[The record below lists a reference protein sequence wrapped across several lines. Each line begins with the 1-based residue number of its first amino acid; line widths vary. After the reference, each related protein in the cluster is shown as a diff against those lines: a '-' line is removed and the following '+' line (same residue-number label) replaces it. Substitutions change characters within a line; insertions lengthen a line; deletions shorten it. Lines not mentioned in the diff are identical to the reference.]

1 MLVSFYRADFVTL
14 TAVALSLYYLDKPE
28 NCRRVYFRYLVLL
41 IFVSLFYDFLFLFWL
56 NEYGEHDGSGESSLR
71 RFSIVMSWISFCW
84 RVPLSLVF
92 WKDSLDFVSI
102 VKGKD
107 TKGPMSSLDVQVAEI
122 IRRHKERAPEVVNE
136 LEQNQLLIGQ
146 N

>member
-84 RVPLSLVF
+84 RVSVIRILIR
-92 WKDSLDFVSI
+92 FV
-102 VKGKD
+102 
-107 TKGPMSSLDVQVAEI
+107 
-122 IRRHKERAPEVVNE
+122 
-136 LEQNQLLIGQ
+136 
-146 N
+146 